1 MSNLVAGRELLLRQM
16 EFGTIEAILAKM
28 EPLL

>member
-1 MSNLVAGRELLLRQM
+1 MKAIPAEQLGIRQM